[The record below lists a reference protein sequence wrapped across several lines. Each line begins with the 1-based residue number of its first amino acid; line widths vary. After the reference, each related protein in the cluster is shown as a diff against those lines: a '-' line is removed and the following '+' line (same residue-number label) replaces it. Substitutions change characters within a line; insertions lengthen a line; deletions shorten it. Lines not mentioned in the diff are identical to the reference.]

1 MSTVSAI
8 FKKETRLYLT
18 SLVFYVL
25 GAFYL
30 LVAGLLFVLN
40 LNSYLSRQMF
50 FMGSPQNVT
59 EAILQPMLHDAGI
72 LLLMLSPFFTMR
84 ILTEERRQGSLELL
98 FTSPIHSYEVV
109 LGKFLSGVFVLSV
122 PVLLALTYAVIL
134 ERFTSV
140 DWLAL
145 SATVLGVLFL
155 ITNFVA
161 IGLFFSSL
169 TSNTFISA
177 MATWGTL
184 LLLFLVGFAGSGQT
198 QTVLQYISNWNHFE
212 EMARGLVSTTD
223 IFYFISSAFFFL
235 FLTNRVLESQGWR

>member
-1 MSTVSAI
+1 MSTIAAV
-8 FKKETRLYLT
+8 FKKETRLYMT

-40 LNSYLSRQMF
+40 LISYQSQQMMMF
-50 FMGSPQNVT
+50 GGARGVT

-84 ILTEERRQGSLELL
+84 ILAEERRQGSLELL

-109 LGKFLSGVFVLSV
+109 VGKFLSGVFVLSV
-122 PVLLALTYAVIL
+122 PVLLALSYAVIL
-134 ERFTSV
+134 SRFTSV

-145 SATVLGVLFL
+145 AGTVLGVLFL
-155 ITNFVA
+155 VANFVA

-184 LLLFLVGFAGSGQT
+184 LLLFLIGFGGSGPSQMI
-198 QTVLQYISNWNHFE
+198 LQYISNWNHFQQ
-212 EMARGLVSTTD
+212 MARGLISTTD
-223 IFYFISSAFFFL
+223 IFYFVSSSFFFL